1 MVKQSS
7 FPVESFC
14 SHFRIV
20 AVVLYIDKQV
30 TTVCFFFHGISEIN
44 IFIIQHGSY
53 QFSSL
58 RITWGIHLSIF
69 IFTF

>member
-7 FPVESFC
+7 FLVESFC

-30 TTVCFFFHGISEIN
+30 TTVFFFFHGISEIN
-44 IFIIQHGSY
+44 ILIIQHGK
-53 QFSSL
+53 
-58 RITWGIHLSIF
+58 LSV
-69 IFTF
+69 